1 MPVSEREYMRTPRK
15 KPSGSE
21 VSHVD
26 MSNFRAGVIGLV
38 CIAAVLGFLF
48 LAKQFSPNKKFSTKR
63 EQKTEHRLTLRDVAP
78 VDINNASHLELTLL
92 PRISSTKADAII
104 AERPFKTID
113 QLDDVYGIG
122 PKTVAN
128 LRPYVTI
135 SNDSAASDEQL
146 LSQQ

>member
-15 KPSGSE
+15 KPSGSG

-48 LAKQFSPNKKFSTKR
+48 LAKQFSSNKKLSTKR
-63 EQKTEHRLTLRDVAP
+63 EHRLTLRDVAP

-104 AERPFKTID
+104 AERPFKTIE

-135 SNDSAASDEQL
+135 SNDPVASDEHL
-146 LSQQ
+146 LSLQ

>member
-38 CIAAVLGFLF
+38 CFAAVLGFLF
-48 LAKQFSPNKKFSTKR
+48 LAKQFSSNKKLFTKH
-63 EQKTEHRLTLRDVAP
+63 EHRLTLRDVAP
-78 VDINNASHLELTLL
+78 VDIKNASHLELTLL

-104 AERPFKTID
+104 AERPFKTIE

-135 SNDSAASDEQL
+135 SNDPVASDEHL
-146 LSQQ
+146 LSPQ

>member
-1 MPVSEREYMRTPRK
+1 MRTPRK

-48 LAKQFSPNKKFSTKR
+48 LAKQFSSNKKLSTKR
-63 EQKTEHRLTLRDVAP
+63 EHRLTLLDVAP
-78 VDINNASHLELTLL
+78 VDINNASHLELILL

-104 AERPFKTID
+104 AERPFKTIE

-135 SNDSAASDEQL
+135 SNDPVASDEHL
-146 LSQQ
+146 LSPQ

>member
-1 MPVSEREYMRTPRK
+1 
-15 KPSGSE
+15 
-21 VSHVD
+21 

-48 LAKQFSPNKKFSTKR
+48 LAKQFSSNKKLSTKR
-63 EQKTEHRLTLRDVAP
+63 EHRLTLRDVAP

-104 AERPFKTID
+104 AERPFKTIE

-135 SNDSAASDEQL
+135 SNDPVASDEHL
-146 LSQQ
+146 LSPQ